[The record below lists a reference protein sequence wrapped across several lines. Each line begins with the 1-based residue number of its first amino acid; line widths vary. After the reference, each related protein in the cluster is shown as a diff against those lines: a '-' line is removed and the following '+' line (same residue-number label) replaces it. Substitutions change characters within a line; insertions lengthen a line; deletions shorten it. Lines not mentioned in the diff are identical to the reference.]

1 MVRLPDQIDFAYGY
15 SFRAGSS
22 QTGSNQTGVRAM
34 TDADMA
40 SGYSEAVRTDGIEL
54 DEERNER
61 KSAFDA
67 LRVWSY

>member
-1 MVRLPDQIDFAYGY
+1 
-15 SFRAGSS
+15 
-22 QTGSNQTGVRAM
+22 M